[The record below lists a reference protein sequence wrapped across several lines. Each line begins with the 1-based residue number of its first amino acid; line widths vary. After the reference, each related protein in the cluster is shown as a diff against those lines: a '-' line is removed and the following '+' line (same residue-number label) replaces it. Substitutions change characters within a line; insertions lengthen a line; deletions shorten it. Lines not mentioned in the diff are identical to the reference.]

1 MGFAAHKWIGIG
13 PRAQADQRGG
23 PGVVGAMSD
32 KVALVTGVTGRDGA
46 YLVELLLSKGYVVH
60 GNKRRSSSFNT
71 ERVDHLYQ
79 DPHARNVR
87 FSMHYGDMI
96 DATNLIRVIQK
107 PIRWENA
114 GTDPCR
120 QRASPNGSGTL
131 AMFAPIWRDL
141 VGQRSSL
148 FSNLLTKLD

>member
-1 MGFAAHKWIGIG
+1 MGFAAIKWIGIG
-13 PRAQADQRGG
+13 SRAQADQRGG

-60 GNKRRSSSFNT
+60 GIKRRSSSFNT

-87 FSMHYGDMI
+87 WHGPLSPTRLAEWFRHFGDVRA
-96 DATNLIRVIQK
+96 DLARLGGATV
-107 PIRWENA
+107 
-114 GTDPCR
+114 
-120 QRASPNGSGTL
+120 
-131 AMFAPIWRDL
+131 FL
-141 VGQRSSL
+141 V
-148 FSNLLTKLD
+148 